1 MKLIFMDKKP
11 QMPVDFQKNVLLV
24 PTPKKALVFAGIHEL
39 WFLSTDSVSALLQIL
54 LFCHKV

>member
-1 MKLIFMDKKP
+1 MDKKP

-54 LFCHKV
+54 LFSHKV